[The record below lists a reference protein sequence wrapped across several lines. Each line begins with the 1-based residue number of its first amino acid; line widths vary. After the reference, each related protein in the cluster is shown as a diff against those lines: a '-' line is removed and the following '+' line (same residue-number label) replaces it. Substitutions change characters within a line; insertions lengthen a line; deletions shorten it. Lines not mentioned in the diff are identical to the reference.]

1 MTALPCVT
9 GECVFPPMLAL
20 HGKGVDMTNVIKFPE
35 RPAID
40 VTSDASEMFEDISKS
55 DNLSQAV
62 VLGWTKDGQLFVASN
77 MTEGPSMRWLL
88 DVAQVFLDEDIL
100 TR

>member
-1 MTALPCVT
+1 MS
-9 GECVFPPMLAL
+9 
-20 HGKGVDMTNVIKFPE
+20 NVIKFPE
-35 RPAID
+35 HPAMD
-40 VTSDASEMFEDISKS
+40 STSDASEMFEDIAEQ

-88 DVAQVFLDEDIL
+88 DVAQVFLDEDVL
-100 TR
+100 TQ

>member
-1 MTALPCVT
+1 MS
-9 GECVFPPMLAL
+9 
-20 HGKGVDMTNVIKFPE
+20 NVIKFPE
-35 RPAID
+35 QPAMD
-40 VTSDASEMFEDISKS
+40 CTSDASEMFEDIAEQ

-88 DVAQVFLDEDIL
+88 DVAQVFLDEDVL
-100 TR
+100 TQ

>member
-1 MTALPCVT
+1 
-9 GECVFPPMLAL
+9 
-20 HGKGVDMTNVIKFPE
+20 MTNVIKFPE
-35 RPAID
+35 QPSMDAA
-40 VTSDASEMFEDISKS
+40 SDASEMFEDIAKT

-77 MTEGPSMRWLL
+77 MNEGPSMRWLL

-100 TR
+100 TQ